1 MIKFLVTLAVFFGI
15 SMLAG
20 CGGGAP
26 KAQPLQA
33 SFYTDS
39 ILSGSIK
46 TGSGWLS
53 PRPIERI
60 AALSNGA
67 LITVDHSVPG
77 ATVQD
82 VSAGVPG
89 VPFGKFSKAI
99 EADPSR
105 VLVLAYSTAGALR
118 FGDQLEAYETLLGT
132 MVRQALALGK
142 TVVLVGSPWIAS
154 PISGLSAADSE
165 AVLRALSEFDLAT
178 RSVAA
183 QHNLLFINLRG
194 LRQAQAADM
203 ADDVHPG
210 QAYSE
215 LISQHVVAEILKFL
229 AKGNGA

>member
-1 MIKFLVTLAVFFGI
+1 MITLLKKLMPFLACLA
-15 SMLAG
+15 LNG
-20 CGGGAP
+20 CGGA
-26 KAQPLQA
+26 AQNPLPLRV
-33 SFYTDS
+33 SVYSDS

-60 AALSNGA
+60 AAMSNGA

-118 FGDQLEAYETLLGT
+118 FGGQLADYEALLGT
-132 MVRQALALGK
+132 MVTQALALGK

-154 PISGLSAADSE
+154 PIPGLSAADS
-165 AVLRALSEFDLAT
+165 AATLQTIADFDQAT
-178 RSVAA
+178 RRLAA
-183 QHNLLFINLRG
+183 SKNIVFVNLRE
-194 LRQAQAADM
+194 LRPAMAQDM
-203 ADDVHPG
+203 ADDVHPA

-215 LISQHVVAEILKFL
+215 LFAQLVAQALLKIHNREVT
-229 AKGNGA
+229 K

>member
-1 MIKFLVTLAVFFGI
+1 MIKFLKKLLPFLACMV
-15 SMLAG
+15 LNG
-20 CGGGAP
+20 CGGS
-26 KAQPLQA
+26 AQNPLPLRV
-33 SFYTDS
+33 SVYSDS

-118 FGDQLEAYETLLGT
+118 FGDQPAAYETLLST
-132 MVRQALALGK
+132 MITQALALGK

-154 PISGLSAADSE
+154 PIPSLSAADSE
-165 AVLRALSEFDLAT
+165 AALRNIAAFDLST
-178 RSVAA
+178 RSIAA
-183 QHNLLFINLRG
+183 QHNLLFINLRS
-194 LRQAQAADM
+194 LRPAQAADM
-203 ADDVHPG
+203 ADEVHPA

-215 LISQHVVAEILKFL
+215 LIAQLVAQALLKIHNHR
-229 AKGNGA
+229 GE